1 MQIMDSKTNK
11 MKLNKLKYYYI
22 LTEIREF
29 KYAIRFEVH

>member
-1 MQIMDSKTNK
+1 MHPKINK

-22 LTEIREF
+22 LTHIREF